1 LSNSYVSSSE
11 TIIMDA
17 HINIASAPP
26 LPTQPTTSN
35 ASELRL
41 FGPVIFVF
49 FCFIVFLVMM
59 GTHALLLSQPL
70 YSITTHDDF
79 EFPMMTKGE
88 PKIKYYV
95 KSQYE
100 FDHKYPN
107 DTPARE
113 QVENQIVDE
122 YLKFARK
129 RCNDEEKQHLL
140 RPDFPTPICDR
151 LENMTIQS

>member
-1 LSNSYVSSSE
+1 
-11 TIIMDA
+11 MDA
-17 HINIASAPP
+17 RINIASVPP

-35 ASELRL
+35 ASELSL
-41 FGPVIFVF
+41 FGTVIFVC
-49 FCFIVFLVMM
+49 FCLSLLLVMM
-59 GTHALLLSQPL
+59 VLVTHAPLPSQPL